1 MERQLRAPTGHGGGC
16 LFNGCIAC
24 VLFVLTF
31 AGMWIWMTTQPERDE
46 AKARADLRETVD
58 ARRNGLVEAAS
69 DGVLQDEEI
78 TELFPP
84 EKPARGLVDV
94 KRRGEATTVTAGLLG
109 HGPPRAFIFVLEA
122 TVAGCYAFDV
132 TPSVNGNVRVSARE
146 LPDETCEVS
155 SVRGKPN
162 AVAQ

>member
-16 LFNGCIAC
+16 LFNGCMVAC

-109 HGPPRAFIFVLEA
+109 HGPTTMRH
-122 TVAGCYAFDV
+122 G
-132 TPSVNGNVRVSARE
+132 RRW
-146 LPDETCEVS
+146 
-155 SVRGKPN
+155 
-162 AVAQ
+162 